1 MDTAATDL
9 QLAHPQEFANFWVNE
24 KNAARILGLSV
35 HTLRAMRAKGHSGPA
50 YSKIGKSVRYSYTDL
65 VDFMESRRIIPLA
78 RQQ

>member
-9 QLAHPQEFANFWVNE
+9 QLAQPHEFANFWVNE

-65 VDFMESRRIIPLA
+65 VEFMESRRILPPT
-78 RQQ
+78 QQ

>member
-1 MDTAATDL
+1 MDTTATDL
-9 QLAHPQEFANFWVNE
+9 QLALPHELANFWVNE

-35 HTLRAMRAKGHSGPA
+35 HTLRAMRSKGHSGPA

-65 VDFMESRRIIPLA
+65 VDFMESRRILPPP